1 VAGEPISTDFDLAT
15 LQFTFRFCNYL
26 QAPIP
31 SVQVSSPEKQ
41 QQRINT
47 ANSNSKSSDASSDS
61 TLESQWYGHPP
72 EDDTTMAFDTEIF
85 IPSYH
90 YDEARLEICVSDG
103 DWRYVK
109 ERQTLYYRHKDMKPG
124 AVHSVLIKL
133 VSGSPLPNN
142 SSSTSINKTGG
153 VDSYGWSKRAGGS
166 PGPSKLKSDSAY
178 GTSSSSSHQIG
189 KAESDAGC
197 VCTIM

>member
-1 VAGEPISTDFDLAT
+1 
-15 LQFTFRFCNYL
+15 
-26 QAPIP
+26 
-31 SVQVSSPEKQ
+31 
-41 QQRINT
+41 
-47 ANSNSKSSDASSDS
+47 
-61 TLESQWYGHPP
+61 
-72 EDDTTMAFDTEIF
+72 MAFDTEIF

-90 YDEARLEICVSDG
+90 YEEARLDIRVSDG

-133 VSGSPLPNN
+133 VSGSPLPHSHNN
-142 SSSTSINKTGG
+142 SSSTSVNKTGS
-153 VDSYGWSKRAGGS
+153 VDSHGRSKRAAGS

-178 GTSSSSSHQIG
+178 GSNSSSQQVG